1 MSVLQVIGNVLW
13 IICGGLFSAL
23 GWFLAGIIC
32 YISIIGIP
40 VGRQCFKFAKI
51 VLCPFGKV
59 IDYGSMGS
67 GSVLLNVVWVLFC
80 GLELALSSAAMGL
93 TCCATIVG
101 IPFGIQHFKFMMLAL
116 APFGA
121 KIRNKEGLV

>member
-1 MSVLQVIGNVLW
+1 MSVFQVLGNVLW
-13 IICGGLFSAL
+13 IILGGWISAL
-23 GWFLAGIIC
+23 SWFLAGVIC

-40 VGRQCFKFAKI
+40 VGRQCFKFARM

-67 GSVLLNVVWVLFC
+67 GSVILNVIWVLLC
-80 GLELALSSAAMGL
+80 GIEMAVSSAAMGL
-93 TCCATIVG
+93 ACCATIVG

-121 KIRNKEGLV
+121 RIRNKEE

>member
-40 VGRQCFKFAKI
+40 VGKQCFKFAKI
-51 VLCPFGKV
+51 VLCPCGKV
-59 IDYGSMGS
+59 IDYGSMGI

-121 KIRNKEGLV
+121 KIRNKEELV